1 MTTDGAVPS
10 PGRPWV
16 PVADCTLPVADQPR
30 RVADFD
36 DLFTTALR
44 AVQRPAPRGASV
56 RLVLAG
62 DAGLPAAVQ
71 RLVDAETA
79 CCSFFTFTLARL
91 DRHGGRS
98 PDETVVALDI
108 SVPAAR
114 TAVLEA
120 LVDRAVAALP
130 VTS

>member
-1 MTTDGAVPS
+1 MTTDGAIPS
-10 PGRPWV
+10 AGKAWV
-16 PVADCTLPVADQPR
+16 PVAECTLPVADQPG

-36 DLFTTALR
+36 DLFTAALR
-44 AVQRPAPRGASV
+44 GVQRPDPLGASV

-62 DAGLPAAVQ
+62 DAGLPATVQ

-79 CCSFFTFTLARL
+79 CCSFFTFSLTCL
-91 DRHGGRS
+91 DADAGRS

-108 SVPAAR
+108 SVPAVR

-120 LVDRAVAALP
+120 LVDRAVAALR